1 MEEIVESPMADM
13 PGQSRERDGTGTIA
27 TTEEPPTTRYV
38 ALRRFYMRDGFD
50 APRAWLALWSQHE
63 DFLGSEGKSVDERSR
78 GRLVSLLLRL
88 RHATALTML
97 YVRACREDGRDT
109 AIELPVRGEFA
120 LVRRSGAVKVL
131 DVTRARVVTLMTGSE
146 WRAKLEERIKSSQR
160 LAGMPFAPKV
170 VEVALDDGWFAEEF
184 VAGRHPT
191 GFHGCFHGFDR
202 VYLPLLAAFLRAER
216 PRTVGLCEYASDL
229 ADDILDPNG
238 VLTRMPAEARDAVST
253 FVVDM
258 RERLTDNRLA
268 DREVPLVL
276 SHGDF
281 FSGNVVVGDDG
292 SVRAIDW
299 AHVGSRSPAHDLHYL
314 VMNHCVR
321 VMTPDQQRGRLQQ
334 MLDELRDRLASED
347 PQRFA
352 HLDAAL
358 ITAPEFRWLFYLEC
372 IQVPLERCDDPND
385 RYLAAML
392 QRVAW
397 FREHED
403 MVTT

>member
-1 MEEIVESPMADM
+1 MEEIVESSMVDM
-13 PGQSRERDGTGTIA
+13 PGQPEEHDGTGTTT
-27 TTEEPPTTRYV
+27 TTELPPTTRYV
-38 ALRRFYMRDGFD
+38 ALRRFYMRHGLD

-78 GRLVSLLLRL
+78 GRLLSWLLRV
-88 RHATALTML
+88 RHATTMTML
-97 YVRACREDGRDT
+97 YVRACREDRRDA

-131 DVTRARVVTLMTGSE
+131 DATRARVVTLMTGPE
-146 WRAKLEERIKSSQR
+146 WRAKLEERVKSSQR
-160 LAGMPFAPKV
+160 LAGMAFAPKV
-170 VEVALDDGWFAEEF
+170 VEVALDQGWFAEEF
-184 VAGRHPT
+184 VPGRHPT

-202 VYLPLLAAFLRAER
+202 VYLPLLVAFLRAER
-216 PRTVGLCEYASDL
+216 PQNVGLGEYASSL

-238 VLTRMPAEARDAVST
+238 VLTRMPAEARDVVQH
-253 FVVDM
+253 FVGDM
-258 RERLTDNRLA
+258 RARLTDDRLS
-268 DREVPLVL
+268 DREVPLAL

-281 FSGNVVVGDDG
+281 FSGNVVAGDDG

-299 AHVGSRSPAHDLHYL
+299 AHVGSRSPTHDLHYL

-321 VMTPDQQRGRLQQ
+321 VMTPDQQRERLQQ

-352 HLDAAL
+352 QLDAAL
-358 ITAPEFRWLFYLEC
+358 TAAPELRWLFYLEC

-403 MVTT
+403 MVTA